1 MKVEFGNSDE
11 NIGLRQIGHSVVKNL
26 SFIIRVNSK
35 TVILKLNSLIEK
47 DFRNYSENNFLPAL
61 QCSCTWVETI
71 NPS

>member
-1 MKVEFGNSDE
+1 MKAEFGNSGD

-47 DFRNYSENNFLPAL
+47 DFRNYSVNNFLPAL